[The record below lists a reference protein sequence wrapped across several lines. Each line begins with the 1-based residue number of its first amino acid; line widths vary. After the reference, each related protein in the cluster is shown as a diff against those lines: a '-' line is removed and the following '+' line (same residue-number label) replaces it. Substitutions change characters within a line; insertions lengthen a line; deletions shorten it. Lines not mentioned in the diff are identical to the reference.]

1 MRIRLATFAVLLSCA
16 SGFAASPTP
25 APRPEPPFVAKP
37 ANNECWAVNYS
48 YTGGIPKD
56 DNAAL
61 MQKAFQE
68 DPGLKLPWAMEPMA
82 TRYPLRK
89 VVSVTGN
96 IQKEE
101 TAYHDQSK
109 AERWI
114 INGLLVTPDPS
125 NKKTYQVSTQSTS
138 FAEPFAFREFAGFGW
153 LNEKNFRGIQSLR
166 GRPCFFFEREEPP
179 VPEAPKSPLAEA
191 HPVAPDAYAKAS
203 AWIDAETR
211 APMRLV
217 VGPQVQDFEML
228 DAPAS
233 RLAVP
238 EEVAKVWMF
247 YAQSPLPKD

>member
-1 MRIRLATFAVLLSCA
+1 MRIATLAVFLSCA

-25 APRPEPPFVAKP
+25 AQRPEPPFVAKP
-37 ANNECWAVNYS
+37 ASSARWAVNYS

-56 DNAAL
+56 DSAAL
-61 MQKAFQE
+61 MQKALQQ
-68 DPGLKLPWAMEPMA
+68 DPSLKLPWAMDPLA

-89 VVSVTGN
+89 IVSVTGN
-96 IQKEE
+96 IQQEE
-101 TAYHDQSK
+101 TVYHDQSK

-138 FAEPFAFREFAGFGW
+138 LAEPFAFREFAGLGW

-179 VPEAPKSPLAEA
+179 VPENSGNPLRDAR
-191 HPVAPDAYAKAS
+191 PVAPDAYAKAS

-211 APMRLV
+211 TPVRLV

-233 RLAVP
+233 RLVVP